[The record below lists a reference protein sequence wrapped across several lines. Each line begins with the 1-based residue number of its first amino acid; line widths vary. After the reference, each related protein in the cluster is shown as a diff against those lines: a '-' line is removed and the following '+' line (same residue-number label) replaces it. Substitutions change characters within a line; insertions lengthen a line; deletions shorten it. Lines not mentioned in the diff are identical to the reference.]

1 MIVETEFAPDGV
13 TLVRTVNIEPDGT
26 GTVTFY
32 DPDGSVAS
40 TVALTGVEVPPTFP
54 PLDDTGALAT
64 LLAVNGVITVQEAA
78 NIEHVP
84 VAHIEH
90 EALAWEAASNP

>member
-1 MIVETEFAPDGV
+1 MIVETEFASDGV

-32 DPDGSVAS
+32 DSDGSVAS
-40 TVALTGVEVPPTFP
+40 TVVLTGVEIPPPFP
-54 PLDDTGALAT
+54 PLDSTGALAT
-64 LLAVNGVITVQEAA
+64 LLAVIGTITVQEAA

-84 VAHIEH
+84 VEHIEH
-90 EALAWEAASNP
+90 EARSWAVASDG